1 MMRSADTGGMG
12 IALAIL
18 VLLLFALAPVY
29 GVDTRDGKRQI

>member
-1 MMRSADTGGMG
+1 MMNSADTGGMG

>member
-1 MMRSADTGGMG
+1 MMNSADTGGMG

-18 VLLLFALAPVY
+18 VLLVFALAPVY

>member
-1 MMRSADTGGMG
+1 MKRSADTGGMG

-18 VLLLFALAPVY
+18 LLLLFALAPVY

>member
-1 MMRSADTGGMG
+1 MG
-12 IALAIL
+12 IALASL